1 MLAKVPRSV
10 TFGAS
15 PIVDLTTYQL
25 VGMVIP
31 MTTQPP
37 CLPSAAGDGAATGSR
52 TPRGS
57 ARAAL
62 IAAAHSTVRKQGY
75 AATSVD
81 EICAAAGVTKGA
93 FFHHF
98 ASKEALA
105 VAAAEGWTERA
116 RPMFE
121 LAPHTR
127 LDDPRDR
134 LLGHIDFRLAMLDG
148 PTEDYTCF
156 VGTMVQEAYSTND
169 RIRAACE
176 ASINAYCEAL
186 APDIQAAM
194 DVYGAPED
202 VTAIGLAQHVQSVL
216 QGAFV
221 LAKTTNDPAIARG
234 TVTHLKR
241 YVRILFGRG
250 GAA

>member
-1 MLAKVPRSV
+1 MLIRMNGP
-10 TFGAS
+10 
-15 PIVDLTTYQL
+15 
-25 VGMVIP
+25 
-31 MTTQPP
+31 QPP
-37 CLPSAAGDGAATGSR
+37 SGTPSAARA
-52 TPRGS
+52 PRGS

-62 IAAAHSTVRKQGY
+62 IAAAHSIVRRQGY

-121 LAPHTR
+121 MPPHTR
-127 LDDPRDR
+127 LDDPLDR
-134 LLGHIDFRLAMLDG
+134 LLGHIDFRLSMLDG

-156 VGTMVQEAYSTND
+156 VGTMVQEAYLTSD

-176 ASINAYCEAL
+176 ASINAYCQAL
-186 APDIQAAM
+186 APDIAAAM
-194 DVYGAPED
+194 EVYGAPGG
-202 VTAIGLAQHVQSVL
+202 VTALGLAQHVQSVL
-216 QGAFV
+216 QGSFV
-221 LAKTTNDPAIARG
+221 LAKTTNDPAIARES
-234 TVTHLKR
+234 VTHLKR
-241 YVRILFGRG
+241 YVRMLFGRE
-250 GAA
+250 